1 MDHVDDGTLQAY
13 ADGELPLP
21 DRVAAERH
29 LSECGECSSALSHL
43 TSVSR
48 LFSAAVAQV
57 DRPAPVELAYAG
69 ISRSRAPRLRDRSW
83 RVAARA
89 AALILGVAT
98 AAYAAVPGS
107 PIRAWLEEALGVV
120 RQPERVATA
129 PTAPPVALPDEGAM
143 AAGVSVLPA
152 DGIVRVVLVDAPAG
166 LRIRARISDGER
178 AEVFASGEAA
188 TARFQ
193 TGVGRIEVL
202 QPGPGEVTIALP
214 LAATEATVTVNG
226 RLYLYKEGDQLRL
239 AAGGGRPE
247 RTEVLLELE

>member
-29 LSECGECSSALSHL
+29 LSECGECSSVLSHL
-43 TSVSR
+43 TSASQ
-48 LFSAAVAQV
+48 LFSAAVAQM
-57 DRPAPVELAYAG
+57 DRPAPVELAYAR
-69 ISRSRAPRLRDRSW
+69 ISPRRAPRLRNRSW

-89 AALILGVAT
+89 ATLILGVAT

-107 PIRAWLEEALGVV
+107 PIRTWLEEALGGG
-120 RQPERVATA
+120 RQSQGVPSA
-129 PTAPPVALPDEGAM
+129 PTAPPVIAPDEGAM

-202 QPGPGEVTIALP
+202 QAGPGEVAVTLP

-239 AAGGGRPE
+239 AAGGGKPE
-247 RTEVLLELE
+247 RTEMLLELE